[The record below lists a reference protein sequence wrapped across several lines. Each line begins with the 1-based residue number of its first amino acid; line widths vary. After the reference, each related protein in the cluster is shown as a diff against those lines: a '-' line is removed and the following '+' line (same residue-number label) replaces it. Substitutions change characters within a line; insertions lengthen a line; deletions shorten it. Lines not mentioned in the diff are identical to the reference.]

1 MKLHENANAFW
12 QTSLDFNA
20 QYCKTHETQHQ
31 KEEQI
36 KPKISSKKKKFQNG
50 GKEYTKQKNKGN
62 KKYPKSL
69 FFEKINRN
77 GRSLAR
83 WTRKKERR
91 LK

>member
-1 MKLHENANAFW
+1 MEGNNMQNRKI
-12 QTSLDFNA
+12 
-20 QYCKTHETQHQ
+20 KET
-31 KEEQI
+31 
-36 KPKISSKKKKFQNG
+36 KKN
-50 GKEYTKQKNKGN
+50 
-62 KKYPKSL
+62 PKSL